1 MYPIEQQNLT
11 EAQLDSTSDIALM
24 NMVKNGD
31 LDKLGILFERYH
43 SRLFGFFYR
52 LTWCKNSSED
62 LVQGVFERILK
73 YRSSY
78 TSDGEF
84 STWIFSIARNH
95 FHDYYRKNGS
105 EVVEPKEL
113 DWDAMPGEELQDRE
127 RSDEEC
133 TQLLIRQALQ
143 QLDTEK
149 RQVLILSRFE
159 GLKYTEIA
167 EVMNCTEGAV
177 KVRAFRALNELKGI
191 LTDLKKKEE
200 I

>member
-11 EAQLDSTSDIALM
+11 KTVLDSTSDIALM

-31 LDKLGILFERYH
+31 LDKLGLLFERYH
-43 SRLFGFFYR
+43 HRLFGFFYR

-78 TSDGEF
+78 NSNGEF
-84 STWIFSIARNH
+84 STWIFSIARNQ
-95 FHDYYRKNGS
+95 FHDYYRKNGAD
-105 EVVEPKEL
+105 VVEPKEL
-113 DWDAMPGEELQDRE
+113 DWDSLPGEELPENEHR
-127 RSDEEC
+127 DEDC
-133 TQLLIRQALQ
+133 TKRLIRQALQ
-143 QLDTEK
+143 QLDAEK
-149 RQVLILSRFE
+149 REVLILSRFE

-177 KVRAFRALNELKGI
+177 KVRVFRALNELKDI